1 MSDMEKLA
9 GSGRQVI
16 LFDSFEDLTK
26 RIVEEFKSKSRGK
39 FGLLRKEQPL
49 QHTRHIV
56 CYIASSFPGSLF
68 SAFLGRWKKDPGC
81 GWSRYHPEAGWQKN
95 LLVGRGGRVFFL
107 VDVTDFVD
115 FKSSS
120 SRL

>member
-16 LFDSFEDLTK
+16 LLNSFEDLTK
-26 RIVEEFKSKSRGK
+26 RIVEEFKSKFRGK

-56 CYIASSFPGSLF
+56 CYIAFK
-68 SAFLGRWKKDPGC
+68 ACMVK
-81 GWSRYHPEAGWQKN
+81 
-95 LLVGRGGRVFFL
+95 GGTSPSIRRIIVN
-107 VDVTDFVD
+107 
-115 FKSSS
+115 S
-120 SRL
+120 